1 MIEGEQ
7 VLGRFTVGER
17 LGGGGYGT
25 VHRAWDERLC
35 RWVAVKSV
43 EGDAVGRVLREAH
56 AAARLN
62 HPGIVTLYE
71 LGSHNDTAYLVSELI
86 EGPNLRE
93 LAASGALSDREVA
106 DFGAELC
113 GALEHAHAAGV
124 IHRDVKPDNVL
135 IRPGASRL
143 LPGGSRNIGERAVLA
158 DFGIARIDD
167 AASLTATGQVV
178 GTLSYMSPEQAAGAE
193 IGAGTDVYSLA
204 LTLYELWAGFNPVL
218 RTTPAATARAIG
230 EPVEPLSEMRPDL
243 PLELADAVDAC
254 LLADPDER
262 PGLAQLR
269 ESLVTLRGEL
279 HSDRA
284 VPEPLAEEAE
294 TALVA
299 ALPRRPL
306 TVLVACAAAIAG
318 AAFAGVPG
326 IAIVAAILLA
336 PAAILLARPAEWLL
350 PALAPL
356 LGLVG
361 AAPAFLPAA
370 ARRESVATRAGL
382 AALAWA
388 WTGML
393 GAILGHGLGAGG
405 GEGASGWATS
415 ASVAMADVVGPL
427 LSPTVLSIGLIW
439 VGSAVLLGALLDV
452 ARPAGAA
459 IGGLIWAGCVTAT
472 VAAAGPEAS
481 STFLLAPAL
490 VLSIGWAIWDAA
502 GRPELGEWVP
512 EGHAPGGLLALFNAG
527 PSLADRD
534 GDRREPLNPADAPMA
549 DDQIRATRAARRH
562 VRAALHGAG
571 SRGGLP

>member
-1 MIEGEQ
+1 MRGPALLQ
-7 VLGRFTVGER
+7 LGRG
-17 LGGGGYGT
+17 L
-25 VHRAWDERLC
+25 
-35 RWVAVKSV
+35 
-43 EGDAVGRVLREAH
+43 
-56 AAARLN
+56 AAAL
-62 HPGIVTLYE
+62 HG
-71 LGSHNDTAYLVSELI
+71 
-86 EGPNLRE
+86 
-93 LAASGALSDREVA
+93 
-106 DFGAELC
+106 
-113 GALEHAHAAGV
+113 AHAAGV

-135 IRPGASRL
+135 IRPGASRR

-158 DFGIARIDD
+158 DFGIARLDD

-306 TVLVACAAAIAG
+306 TVLAVCAAAIAG
-318 AAFAGVPG
+318 AAFVGVPG
-326 IAIVAAILLA
+326 VAIVAAILLA

-356 LGLVG
+356 LGLIG

-388 WTGML
+388 WTGIL

-405 GEGASGWATS
+405 GDAASGWATS
-415 ASVAMADVVGPL
+415 ASVAMADVVGPM

-502 GRPELGEWVP
+502 GRPELGEWLP

-527 PSLADRD
+527 PGLADRD
-534 GDRREPLNPADAPMA
+534 GEHREPLNPADAPMA
-549 DDQIRATRAARRH
+549 DDRIRATRAARRH